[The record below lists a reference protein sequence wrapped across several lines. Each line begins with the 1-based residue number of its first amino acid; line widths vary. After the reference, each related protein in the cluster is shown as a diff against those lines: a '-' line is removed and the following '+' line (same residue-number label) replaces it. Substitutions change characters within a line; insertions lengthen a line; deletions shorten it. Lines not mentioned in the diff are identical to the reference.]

1 MQYFYYFTCAEWRY
15 REMTKEEHINY
26 WLESA
31 EHDLE
36 TSDTLFEAGKY
47 DWSLFIGHLVLEKLL
62 KAVFVKNNGNKI
74 PPKLHNLVRLAELS
88 FIELNEDKKVLL
100 DKINDFNLEVW
111 YPEYKNELYKTCTK
125 EFAKENLNHIKELYQ
140 WLISLTK

>member
-1 MQYFYYFTCAEWRY
+1 
-15 REMTKEEHINY
+15 MTKEEHINY

-36 TSDTLFEAGKY
+36 TSDTLFVAEKY

-62 KAVFVKNNGNKI
+62 KAIYVKNNENKI

-88 FIELNEDKKVLL
+88 LIEIDEERKILL
-100 DKINDFNLEVW
+100 DKVNDFNLEVR
-111 YPEYKNELYKTCTK
+111 YPEYKNELYKTCTM
-125 EFAKENLNHIKELYQ
+125 EFAEENRNHIKELYQ
-140 WLISLTK
+140 WLKSRIK

>member
-1 MQYFYYFTCAEWRY
+1 
-15 REMTKEEHINY
+15 MTKEEHINY

-36 TSDTLFEAGKY
+36 TSDTLFEADKY

-62 KAVFVKNNGNKI
+62 KAVFVKNNENKI
-74 PPKLHNLVRLAELS
+74 PPKVHNLVRLAELS
-88 FIELNEDKKVLL
+88 LIELDEERKVLL
-100 DKINDFNLEVW
+100 DKINDFNVEAR

-125 EFAKENLNHIKELYQ
+125 EFAEENRNHIKELYQ
-140 WLISLTK
+140 WLKSQLK